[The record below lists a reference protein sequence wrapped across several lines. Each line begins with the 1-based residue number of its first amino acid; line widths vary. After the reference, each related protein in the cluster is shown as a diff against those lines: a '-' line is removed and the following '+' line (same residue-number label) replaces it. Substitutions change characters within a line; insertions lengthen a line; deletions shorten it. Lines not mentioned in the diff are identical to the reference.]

1 MKLTN
6 ELFND
11 VIAYRMS
18 EPGAM
23 GPSGSLAILKKN
35 GESFEFDYLSDK
47 TPWEEIKRC
56 FPGINGCRFNGPM
69 IDEKRGE
76 GELVIGGF
84 GKSTTVNPGWKHFYL
99 DFGNHLVC
107 KEEYYEKLEKTFKG
121 FDNIDITF
129 DWIKILNESGFIQDI
144 NK

>member
-1 MKLTN
+1 MRLTN

-47 TPWEEIKRC
+47 TPWEEIKKC
-56 FPGINGCRFNGPM
+56 FPSIVGCRFNGPM
-69 IDEKRGE
+69 ENEMRISQEI
-76 GELVIGGF
+76 VIGGF
-84 GKSTTVNPGWKHFYL
+84 GEPTRINAGWKHFYL

-107 KEEYYEKLEKTFKG
+107 KEEYYEKLENIFKG
-121 FDNIDITF
+121 FRNSAIAYGWTE
-129 DWIKILNESGFIQDI
+129 ILKEAGFVQ
-144 NK
+144 NLNN